1 MHAYFANI
9 GIFFDNMAHFESWQH
24 PLIMVAGGE
33 CDNVF
38 TSRDK
43 QKKQTHRDS
52 ESVSEFV
59 EIDGVEPTTLC
70 LQSRC
75 SSQLS
80 YIPVL
85 RLQM

>member
-1 MHAYFANI
+1 
-9 GIFFDNMAHFESWQH
+9 MAA
-24 PLIMVAGGE
+24 VVNA
-33 CDNVF
+33 DKVF
-38 TSRDK
+38 TSWTK
-43 QKKQTHRDS
+43 QKKQTHRNS

-80 YIPVL
+80 YIPIAIK
-85 RLQM
+85 R

>member
-9 GIFFDNMAHFESWQH
+9 GIFFDNMVHFEIWH
-24 PLIMVAGGE
+24 RLRIMAAVVNE
-33 CDNVF
+33 DKLF
-38 TSRDK
+38 SSRNK
-43 QKKQTHRDS
+43 QKKQTHRNS
-52 ESVSEFV
+52 ESVSEIV

-80 YIPVL
+80 YIPIAFK
-85 RLQM
+85 Q

>member
-1 MHAYFANI
+1 
-9 GIFFDNMAHFESWQH
+9 MAHFESWQR
-24 PLIMVAGGE
+24 LRIMAAVVNA
-33 CDNVF
+33 DKVF
-38 TSRDK
+38 TSRNK
-43 QKKQTHRDS
+43 QKKQTHRNS

-80 YIPVL
+80 YIPIAFK
-85 RLQM
+85 R

>member
-9 GIFFDNMAHFESWQH
+9 GIFFDNMAHFESWQR
-24 PLIMVAGGE
+24 LSIMAAVVNE
-33 CDNVF
+33 DKVYS
-38 TSRDK
+38 SRNK
-43 QKKQTHRDS
+43 QKKQTHRNS

-80 YIPVL
+80 YIPIAFK
-85 RLQM
+85 R